1 MAAQRFA
8 SAAASVALRAES
20 LDDEYAQRVLVTLFG
35 LYQQATV
42 GDCIEAPPRRFGS
55 LYAGGVPGIGAAG
68 GGGVRSRPPRRFGS
82 SALERRKW

>member
-55 LYAGGVPGIGAAG
+55 TAI
-68 GGGVRSRPPRRFGS
+68 
-82 SALERRKW
+82 ERRKW